1 MASVGHRTGCLRVIL
16 AQPRGF
22 CAGVERAIDTV
33 QAALQ
38 KYGAPVYVRHE
49 IVHNRRVVENL
60 KAKGVRF
67 VDHVEEIPSD
77 MVAVFSAH
85 GVSAKVEQDA
95 AARGLRP
102 IDATCPLVSKVHT
115 CPTDGTGHRGSE
127 RCFGASARNEPT
139 VPRGGPLLALTHM
152 LLPPPGDH
160 SRLRRR
166 RRWRLAAIPGCQTIR
181 ISKPACFLGQSEGVT
196 SDREAHH
203 GTNGWLYCASI
214 EPETAEEQ
222 AAWRKASPAGLD
234 AVSPIRRPRAFAR
247 ALGAMAAQQAG
258 PRGRIVLLRNTV
270 DGRTFCTAHKSQT
283 VYHGPVVNADDPVR
297 RLEAAS
303 SDLEAGHPTTALRR
317 GVDRGAVQRSGG
329 VRLVGRGSGSGSTF
343 PVAGSG
349 PVYGTGLPATDPPR
363 RSFAAGWRRGGE
375 RRRVPRGDGGRG
387 GRGAAAARGVG
398 PSAAGAPP

>member
-16 AQPRGF
+16 AQSRGF

-127 RCFGASARNEPT
+127 RCFGASP
-139 VPRGGPLLALTHM
+139 
-152 LLPPPGDH
+152 
-160 SRLRRR
+160 
-166 RRWRLAAIPGCQTIR
+166 
-181 ISKPACFLGQSEGVT
+181 
-196 SDREAHH
+196 
-203 GTNGWLYCASI
+203 GTN
-214 EPETAEEQ
+214 
-222 AAWRKASPAGLD
+222 
-234 AVSPIRRPRAFAR
+234 PRSR
-247 ALGAMAAQQAG
+247 
-258 PRGRIVLLRNTV
+258 
-270 DGRTFCTAHKSQT
+270 
-283 VYHGPVVNADDPVR
+283 
-297 RLEAAS
+297 
-303 SDLEAGHPTTALRR
+303 EAGHCSP
-317 GVDRGAVQRSGG
+317 
-329 VRLVGRGSGSGSTF
+329 
-343 PVAGSG
+343 
-349 PVYGTGLPATDPPR
+349 
-363 RSFAAGWRRGGE
+363 
-375 RRRVPRGDGGRG
+375 
-387 GRGAAAARGVG
+387 
-398 PSAAGAPP
+398 

>member
-196 SDREAHH
+196 SQRPRGSPRDERLALLRVDRAGDGRGAGLVAQGEA
-203 GTNGWLYCASI
+203 GRPRRRLANPPAAGLCAG
-214 EPETAEEQ
+214 A
-222 AAWRKASPAGLD
+222 RGDGRPAG
-234 AVSPIRRPRAFAR
+234 RTPRADRPPAEHGGR
-247 ALGAMAAQQAG
+247 PDVLHGAQEPDG
-258 PRGRIVLLRNTV
+258 LPRPSRLRGRR
-270 DGRTFCTAHKSQT
+270 
-283 VYHGPVVNADDPVR
+283 GP
-297 RLEAAS
+297 AA
-303 SDLEAGHPTTALRR
+303 
-317 GVDRGAVQRSGG
+317 GG
-329 VRLVGRGSGSGSTF
+329 RLVGPGGW
-343 PVAGSG
+343 PPYDECV
-349 PVYGTGLPATDPPR
+349 LPQEFCRANTAIL
-363 RSFAAGWRRGGE
+363 AAQ
-375 RRRVPRGDGGRG
+375 PL
-387 GRGAAAARGVG
+387 
-398 PSAAGAPP
+398 